1 MTQPWEQH
9 LGPVLD
15 GRVALV
21 TGGGQGNGAAI
32 ARGLARHGARLIVTD
47 INAETA
53 AETASAIRAAGGVA
67 ESHALDVS
75 DADACLALAARTEA
89 SLGDCSIVINNAGI
103 CPRHTIDDA
112 NLRAAWSSVMDINV
126 TGTLNVAVAYTPQLR
141 RTKGAI
147 VNTASIA
154 AFVSTATSVGYSASK
169 AAVRLLTQNLA
180 QELAKDGVRVNAI
193 APGPFVTAMTA
204 PTRDNPERS
213 ASFLSRIPLGR
224 YGEPDEL
231 VGPVIFLVSPMA
243 SYITGTTL
251 VIDGGYLAV

>member
-1 MTQPWEQH
+1 MTDWETH
-9 LGPVLD
+9 LGRILS
-15 GRVALV
+15 GRTAVV

-32 ARGLARHGARLIVTD
+32 ARGLARHGARVVVTD
-47 INAETA
+47 INGETA
-53 AETASAIRAAGGVA
+53 ASVAADIRRAGGEADSHPLNVA
-67 ESHALDVS
+67 
-75 DADACLALAARTEA
+75 DADASLALAEKTRETF
-89 SLGDCSIVINNAGI
+89 GDCSILINNAGI
-103 CPRHTIDDA
+103 CPRHTIDDP
-112 NLRAAWSSVMDINV
+112 NLRKAWSDVMDINV
-126 TGTLNVAVAYTPQLR
+126 TGTLNVSVAYTPQLR
-141 RTKGAI
+141 RTRGAI

-180 QELAKDGVRVNAI
+180 QELARDGVRVNAL

-213 ASFLSRIPLGR
+213 ASFLGRIPLGR

-231 VGPVIFLVSPMA
+231 VGPVIFLASPMS

-251 VIDGGYLAV
+251 VVDGGYLAV